1 MFEIIEGEIFQIKI
15 KDYYLYAIGDIHGN
29 FNIFIKYVKH
39 MKLDKSIFI
48 ICGDCGFGFMSR
60 KGHEIEL
67 SKINKLLKK
76 YDSYVL
82 CVRGNHDDHRYF
94 NSENRF
100 QLERIICLSD
110 YSVLSVLSDLSDPS
124 VPSVEEFNILCVG
137 GAISLDR
144 YLRKM
149 DYWKYRRN
157 ILKYNPKA
165 NIKSIPKRYWK
176 YEKPVYDHDKLK
188 KIKIN
193 ISCIISHTAPSFAYP
208 YWKKNIIDFVE
219 YDSLLIHDVIQERE
233 VMDKI
238 FKYLKIHQKDSL
250 KKWYYGHFHENHRKI
265 IEDVEFNLL
274 DIETIQRVY

>member
-48 ICGDCGFGFMSR
+48 VCGDCGFGFMSR
-60 KGHEIEL
+60 EGHKIEL
-67 SKINKLLKK
+67 LKINKLLKK
-76 YDSYVL
+76 HDSYVL
-82 CVRGNHDDHRYF
+82 CVRGNHDDPRYF

-100 QLERIICLSD
+100 QLERIICIPD
-110 YSVLSVLSDLSDPS
+110 YSVLSI
-124 VPSVEEFNILCVG
+124 EEFNILCVG

-157 ILKYNPKA
+157 ILKYDPNV

-176 YEKPVYDHDKLK
+176 NEKPVYDYDKLK
-188 KIKIN
+188 KIKLN
-193 ISCIISHTAPSFAYP
+193 ISCIISHTVPSFAYP
-208 YWKKNIIDFVE
+208 YWKKNLVDFLE
-219 YDSLLIHDVIQERE
+219 YDPLLIHDVIEERE

-265 IEDVEFNLL
+265 IEGVEFNLL